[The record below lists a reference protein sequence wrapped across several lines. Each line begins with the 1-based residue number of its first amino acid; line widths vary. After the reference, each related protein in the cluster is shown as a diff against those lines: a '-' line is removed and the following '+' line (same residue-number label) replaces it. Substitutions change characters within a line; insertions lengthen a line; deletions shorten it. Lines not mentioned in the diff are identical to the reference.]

1 MKKKLLLLILMV
13 LPLFIASCSDDGSD
27 DDGKVDPMKWKT
39 EVKKSSD
46 GYFNVSSQGGTFVF
60 QCTNYS
66 DFWIT
71 GVTEQEAKGE
81 EKKFTPAYDDHEDLT
96 ITANWTTATRNG
108 NTLTVTI
115 LPTTSNAN
123 RFIKVSVQNG
133 DAFDEFKFKLRG
145 LKVGL

>member
-1 MKKKLLLLILMV
+1 ML
-13 LPLFIASCSDDGSD
+13 
-27 DDGKVDPMKWKT
+27 
-39 EVKKSSD
+39 
-46 GYFNVSSQGGTFVF
+46 
-60 QCTNYS
+60 QCTNYN

-71 GVTEQEAKGE
+71 GITEQEAKGE
-81 EKKFTPAYDDHEDLT
+81 EKKFTPAIDDQKHFT
-96 ITANWTTATRNG
+96 ITSDWATATQNG

-115 LPTTSNAN
+115 LPTTANGN

>member
-13 LPLFIASCSDDGSD
+13 LPLFIASCSDD
-27 DDGKVDPMKWKT
+27 DGKVEPMKWKSET
-39 EVKKSSD
+39 RQSSD
-46 GYFNVSSQGGTFVF
+46 GYFHVSPQGGTFVF
-60 QCTNYS
+60 QCANYS

-71 GVTEQEAKGE
+71 SISEQEAKGE
-81 EKKFTPAYDDHEDLT
+81 EKKFTPPYDDQKHFT
-96 ITANWTTATRNG
+96 ITSNWATATQNG

-115 LPTTSNAN
+115 SPTTSNAN
-123 RFIKVSVQNG
+123 RFIKVSVQTG